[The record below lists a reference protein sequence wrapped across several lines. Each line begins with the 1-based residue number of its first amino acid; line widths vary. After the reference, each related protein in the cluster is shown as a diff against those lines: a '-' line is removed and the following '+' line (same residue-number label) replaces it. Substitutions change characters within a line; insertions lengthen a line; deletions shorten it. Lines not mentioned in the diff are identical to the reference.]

1 MKLISYKNYLI
12 YTAILIST
20 LLFFFIK
27 FGYSRTWEQ
36 PILILVLI
44 GWLLFSILY
53 EIKKKKY
60 SKSKSLSNLIV
71 SFVFLLQIYQVNS
84 VVSKLVLTLFFS
96 VCLFLTFYEYIK
108 YKQKNSYFKSI
119 LVSKIL
125 TVNEV
130 SCVFYFFN
138 LF

>member
-1 MKLISYKNYLI
+1 MNLISYKNYLI
-12 YTAILIST
+12 YTVILIFT

-27 FGYSRTWEQ
+27 FGYSRAWEQ

-71 SFVFLLQIYQVNS
+71 SFVYLLQIYQVNS

-108 YKQKNSYFKSI
+108 YKQNK
-119 LVSKIL
+119 
-125 TVNEV
+125 
-130 SCVFYFFN
+130 
-138 LF
+138 